1 MTSVL
6 RGLDPRTRVV
16 EVVRASL
23 KVLPPRIAGRVAF
36 ELWRRPMARGKVR
49 SAEREIHEAARVEV
63 VDGVVTYAWGDGER
77 PVLLVHGWRSRASRY
92 YAFVERLLELGYSP
106 VSYDAPGHGDTE
118 GPAGTIL
125 DHQRIIQ
132 GLERRHGPFE
142 GAIAHSLGVPF
153 VLYALRE
160 GVQAR
165 RVVTISGLANFG
177 YLVDAFCRELGLGPK
192 VQAALRSSIER
203 GLFEGDET
211 IWTRYSVSAG
221 EVELLA
227 IHNDEDDVVDP
238 AQAPMLLAQY
248 GPKAHFLQTN
258 GLGHRRIMIDPEV
271 ITEAVAFLQD
281 QQSSQDS
288 DVAER
293 LDLGA

>member
-1 MTSVL
+1 MI
-6 RGLDPRTRVV
+6 V
-16 EVVRASL
+16 EIVRASL
-23 KVLPPRIAGRVAF
+23 KVLPAAVAGRVAF
-36 ELWRRPMARGKVR
+36 ELWRRPLARGTVR
-49 SAEREIHEAARVEV
+49 AVERSVHEAARVEV

-92 YAFVERLLELGYSP
+92 YAFAERLLELGYSP
-106 VSYDAPGHGDTE
+106 VSYDAPGHGDTAL
-118 GPAGTIL
+118 PAGTIL

-132 GLERRHGPFE
+132 GLEQRHGAFE
-142 GAIAHSLGVPF
+142 GVIAHSLGVPF
-153 VLYALRE
+153 ALYALRE
-160 GVQAR
+160 GVAAR
-165 RVVTISGLANFG
+165 RVVTISGPANFG
-177 YLVDAFCRELGLGPK
+177 YLVDAFCRELELGPK
-192 VQAALRSSIER
+192 VNGTLRKAIER
-203 GLFEGDET
+203 GLFDGDET

-238 AQAPMLLAQY
+238 AQAPKLLAQY

-271 ITEAVAFLQD
+271 ITEAVAYVQD
-281 QQSSQDS
+281 QHTIQDS